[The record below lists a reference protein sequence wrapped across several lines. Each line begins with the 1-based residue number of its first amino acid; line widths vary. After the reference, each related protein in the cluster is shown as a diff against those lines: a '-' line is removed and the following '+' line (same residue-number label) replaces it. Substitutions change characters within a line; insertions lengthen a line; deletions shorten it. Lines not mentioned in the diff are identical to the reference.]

1 MNNSRIELTSEEKR
15 DIVTLIEQ
23 VKSLLSETR
32 NKATQVRLF
41 ITVDVIGFTLISCP
55 TKKVGSLVK
64 LITENFDVTLI
75 KQTPTTLTF
84 AVVDNRK
91 NTELRDRTIT
101 YTDFVKGMNVLPFEA
116 LEVLADKM
124 GWTFDIVDGV
134 IRGVYKKEAK

>member
-41 ITVDVIGFTLISCP
+41 VTADVIGFTLISCP
-55 TKKVGSLVK
+55 TKKVGSLIK

-84 AVVDNRK
+84 AVVDNRE
-91 NTELRDRTIT
+91 NDELRDRTIT

>member
-1 MNNSRIELTSEEKR
+1 LNNSRIELTSEEKR

-41 ITVDVIGFTLISCP
+41 VTADVIGFTLISCP
-55 TKKVGSLVK
+55 TKKVGSLIK

-84 AVVDNRK
+84 AVVDNRE
-91 NTELRDRTIT
+91 NDELRDRTIT